1 MRRPP
6 VSAASTRRP
15 PFPFRNAA
23 QAGASAPLPRSNA
36 PFSGQGLLRT
46 CLFLLAALLL
56 AGCAREAGEVLVFGR
71 GSDSVGL
78 DPALEGDGESFK
90 VCDNI
95 YENLVTY
102 EEGSTTVVP
111 QLAESWD
118 VSADRLTW
126 TFHLRTG
133 VRFHDGT
140 PFNAE
145 AMLFSLARQSDEDH
159 PYHKVEGAY
168 NYWNNMGMSD
178 IVASM
183 EAADDSTFVVR
194 LAEPNATFLATL
206 GMNFCAAVSPAA
218 VAGHGPD
225 FFKNP
230 VGTGPFRF
238 VEWRKDERIV
248 LDRNDNYWG
257 EPPALKRLI
266 FRPIQDASVRFLELR
281 TGAIQ
286 GIDNVSPEFIETIRG
301 NPDLQL
307 LTQPGMN
314 VGYLAMNMD
323 RPPFDNR
330 LVRVAL
336 NCAID
341 KQALVDNFYS
351 GLAVP
356 AKNPLPPLMWGYDD
370 SVEPYP
376 FDPERA
382 RRLLAEA
389 GFPDG
394 FETELWAMPA
404 PRPYMPQPEKIAV
417 AIKANLD
424 AVGVSARIVRWEWG
438 TYLDKVFAGEHP
450 MCLLG
455 WTGDNGDPDNF
466 LYVLL
471 DKTAAVKP
479 ANNVSFYRSDPLHE
493 LLVAARRSGDMAERT
508 SLYRKAQQIIHA
520 DAPWVPLVHAT
531 QTAAFRSNVRG
542 FALHPTGSKWFHR
555 VVLAN

>member
-1 MRRPP
+1 M
-6 VSAASTRRP
+6 
-15 PFPFRNAA
+15 
-23 QAGASAPLPRSNA
+23 
-36 PFSGQGLLRT
+36 
-46 CLFLLAALLL
+46 
-56 AGCAREAGEVLVFGR
+56 LVFGR

-90 VCDNI
+90 VCDNV

-102 EEGSTTVVP
+102 EAGSTTVVP
-111 QLAESWD
+111 QLAKSWD
-118 VSADRLTW
+118 VSEDRLTW

-140 PFNAE
+140 PFDAE
-145 AMLFSLARQSDEDH
+145 AMLFSLARQFDEDH
-159 PYHKVEGAY
+159 PYHKVQGAY
-168 NYWNNMGMSD
+168 NYWNSMGMSD
-178 IVASM
+178 VVAAM

-206 GMNFCAAVSPAA
+206 GMNFCAAVSPTA
-218 VAGHGPD
+218 VAAHGPE

-230 VGTGPFRF
+230 VGTGPFKF

-248 LDRNDNYWG
+248 LDRNDSYWG
-257 EPPALKRLI
+257 ERPLLKRLI

-286 GIDNVSPEFIETIRG
+286 GIDNVSPEFIQAIRE

-330 LVRVAL
+330 LVRVAI
-336 NCAID
+336 NCAVD

-376 FDPERA
+376 YDPDRA

-394 FETELWAMPA
+394 FESELWAMPA

-417 AIKANLD
+417 AVKANLD
-424 AVGVSARIVRWEWG
+424 AVGVRAKIVRWEWG

-455 WTGDNGDPDNF
+455 MDRGQRGPRQLPLRSARQDRGGQAGQQR
-466 LYVLL
+466 LL
-471 DKTAAVKP
+471 LPQRPTA
-479 ANNVSFYRSDPLHE
+479 R
-493 LLVAARRSGDMAERT
+493 AARRRPPQRRHGRAHLPLQEGATDHPHGCPVGSAGARHPDRGLPVERAGLRAASDRQQVVPPRSPLELSGPRGPFAE
-508 SLYRKAQQIIHA
+508 
-520 DAPWVPLVHAT
+520 AP
-531 QTAAFRSNVRG
+531 R
-542 FALHPTGSKWFHR
+542 
-555 VVLAN
+555 